1 LFDFDYATRRNTGA
15 DRIHNRIGCADHD
28 RASAMLDIASEI
40 HTCVDRTS
48 SHAQASWDTRMTA
61 DALSDVL
68 KTVRLTGAAFF
79 DVVAKAPWVAESLP
93 RAMLLPKILPG
104 AEHLIAYHVLT
115 EGRCVANIIG
125 EEPVTVEAGEVIVF
139 TRGDPHV
146 LSSSPG
152 MRADSVPADKFA
164 AAIAGQLPFSI
175 NYGGDGA
182 VSAKVVCGF
191 LACDARPFNPLLDNL
206 PPVIKVRDREGDDAS
221 WLGQFI
227 RLATM
232 ESAEKRVGGEGVLA
246 KLSELMF
253 IEVIRRYLADL
264 PPEQAG
270 WLAGL
275 RDPFVGKALSLMHA
289 SPQRGWTI
297 EILAKDVGLS
307 RSVLAERF
315 ADLVGMP
322 PMHYLANWRM
332 QLAAGLLSGGK
343 VNIATVAAET
353 GYASEAAFSRA
364 FKKIVGVPP
373 SDWRRRTENDGS
385 DSEGVSG

>member
-1 LFDFDYATRRNTGA
+1 
-15 DRIHNRIGCADHD
+15 
-28 RASAMLDIASEI
+28 
-40 HTCVDRTS
+40 
-48 SHAQASWDTRMTA
+48 MTA

-68 KTVRLTGAAFF
+68 KTVRLTGATFF
-79 DVVAKAPWVAESLP
+79 DVVAKAPWVAESIP
-93 RAMLLPKILPG
+93 REMLLPKILPG

-115 EGRCVANIIG
+115 EGRCFANIIG
-125 EEPVTVEAGEVIVF
+125 QEPITVEAGEVIVF

-152 MRADSVPADKFA
+152 MRSDSVA
-164 AAIAGQLPFSI
+164 AETLAGVTAGQLPFSI
-175 NYGGDGA
+175 NYGGDGPI
-182 VSAKVVCGF
+182 SAKVVCGF

-206 PPVIKVRDREGDDAS
+206 PPVIKSGDPADGEAR

-232 ESAEKRVGGEGVLA
+232 ESAEKRAGGEGVLA

-264 PPEQAG
+264 PPERAG

-275 RDPFVGKALSLMHA
+275 RDPFVGKALSFMHA
-289 SPQRGWTI
+289 RPTHAWTI
-297 EILAKDVGLS
+297 ETLAKDVGLS

-322 PMHYLANWRM
+322 PMHYLAKWRM
-332 QLAAGLLSGGK
+332 QIAAGLLGRGNA
-343 VNIATVAAET
+343 NIATVAAEV

-364 FKKIVGVPP
+364 FKKMVGVPP
-373 SDWRRRTENDGS
+373 SDWRRQA
-385 DSEGVSG
+385 